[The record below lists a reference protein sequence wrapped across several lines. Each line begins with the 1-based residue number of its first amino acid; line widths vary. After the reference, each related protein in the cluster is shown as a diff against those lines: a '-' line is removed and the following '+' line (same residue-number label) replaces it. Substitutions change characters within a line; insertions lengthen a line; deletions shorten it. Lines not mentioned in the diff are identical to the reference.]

1 MIQLFKDKK
10 YWREMGI
17 ILLFGIIINIACF
30 CMPLVV
36 HAETPVNY
44 YPVTSGMN
52 NFSVLSLEQ
61 IFYKCNQIAEYDFTN
76 VNYVVR
82 VDDIATSSY
91 PNARSYYILVWDKEL
106 NENPFY
112 IELSSNTYFEFH
124 KVSNTASTFSYRV
137 YEFYDW
143 RGDLSDTNFNHV
155 YYSSSLSS
163 INGYSPLYRQNV
175 DYIFNVTIN
184 LNQPYNTIS
193 PVLQATIEEINIG
206 NYTDLPPL
214 DEILNNLTD
223 TYTPDFS
230 PVYPNIDT
238 NKTDIENEK
247 SFFDTL
253 SQGITQNF
261 NNLGANLQ
269 KFFNKIQEKLT
280 NVGNAISTN
289 IHNGFATLMQNIRD
303 FFGPKL
309 DKIIEL
315 LTRMV
320 NDDEEDVK
328 QVWES
333 TQIYQDFDSISQFTS
348 TGFAVW
354 QDTSEPDTYKIP
366 FHVEQIPLL
375 HCDTVQYIDLGLFS
389 PVIPYIR
396 SIMWALM
403 VYSVFYTVVDS
414 LANYINGGDE

>member
-17 ILLFGIIINIACF
+17 LLLFGIIINIACF

-36 HAETPVNY
+36 HAETPTNY

-82 VDDIATSSY
+82 VDDISTPSY

-112 IELSSNTYFEFH
+112 IEVSSNTYFEFH

-137 YEFYDW
+137 YSFNDW
-143 RGDLSDTNFNHV
+143 RGDLSDTNSAHV
-155 YYSSSLSS
+155 YYSSSLNSL
-163 INGYSPLYRQNV
+163 NCYSPLYLQNK

-184 LNQPYNTIS
+184 LNQPNNTIA
-193 PVLQATIEEINIG
+193 PVLQATSEDINIG
-206 NYTDLPPL
+206 DYTDLPPL

-261 NNLGANLQ
+261 NNLGSNLQ

-315 LTRMV
+315 LTRLV

-328 QVWES
+328 EVWES
-333 TQIYQDFDSISQFTS
+333 TQIYQDFDSISQFSS

-354 QDTSEPDTYKIP
+354 QDTSEPNSYKIP